1 MTGRQVMAPRGSRW
15 TLAVLWFAG
24 IASAAGQGRPVSTRP
39 ILAADSAFNL
49 GDIERAESLYYVGVR
64 ERPRDPI
71 AREALGRYLAARG
84 ATKVAVVLLEE
95 ARLFGG
101 EPPRIAMLLSPLYQY
116 LGDWRALLTL
126 PSSPLSPAERRRAAW
141 LGEHAFT
148 SRSDSTSVSL
158 IGTPVGDTIGR
169 IAIRI
174 GGRTAVASVLSTD
187 VGIVVGARAAGSAPR
202 YFGDSTIVVIDS
214 MIVGSMK
221 FVNVPA
227 AIGPVSGVT
236 LGVASLSRM
245 VPTFDYSRQR
255 FTLMRI
261 ASGVSESRSIL
272 VRDGGQWRVHQ
283 RGRWMPLAEFA
294 AQVARDRKTMT
305 VDLRAGEVRVGK

>member
-1 MTGRQVMAPRGSRW
+1 MSGRLVMAPRGFRW
-15 TLAVLWFAG
+15 TLAFLWFAG
-24 IASAAGQGRPVSTRP
+24 IASAAGQGRPPSPRL
-39 ILAADSAFNL
+39 ILPADSAFAL

-64 ERPRDPI
+64 VRPRDPI
-71 AREALGRYLAARG
+71 FREALGRYLAARG

-126 PSSPLSPAERRRAAW
+126 PSSPLNPAERRRAAW
-141 LGEHAFT
+141 LSEHAFA

-169 IAIRI
+169 IAVRI
-174 GGRTAVASVLSTD
+174 GGRTTVANVLATD
-187 VGIVVGARAAGSAPR
+187 VGIVVGARAVGSAPR
-202 YFGDSTIVVIDS
+202 YFGDSTTVVLDS
-214 MIVGSMK
+214 MIVGSMRL
-221 FVNVPA
+221 VNAPA
-227 AIGPVSGVT
+227 TTGPTPGVT
-236 LGVASLSRM
+236 IGVASLSRM

-283 RGRWMPLAEFA
+283 RGRWIPLAEFA
-294 AQVARDRKTMT
+294 AQVSKDRKTMT
-305 VDLRAGEVRVGK
+305 VDLKAGEVRVGR